1 MNELY
6 DWAEKEQY
14 KMLPKS
20 PIGKAIGY
28 FLNQWKKLNRVLEAG
43 YLELDNNQIENK
55 IRPLALGRKNYLFAG
70 NHNAG
75 QNIAMMYSFF
85 ATCKEHN
92 VNPYDWLKDVLER
105 VPDTKITDLEKLL
118 PQNWVMEKKQKLTQ
132 HPRNL

>member
-1 MNELY
+1 MNELH

-28 FLNQWKKLNRVLEAG
+28 FLNQWKKLHRVLEAG
-43 YLELDNNQIENK
+43 ELELDNNQIENK

-92 VNPYDWLKDVLER
+92 VNPYDWLKDVLEKIS
-105 VPDTKITDLEKLL
+105 DTKMTDLEKLL
-118 PQNWVMEKKQKLTQ
+118 PQNWSPDSV
-132 HPRNL
+132 